1 MRLTRSK
8 VTLLATSVLVV
19 AVTACAD
26 DSNTREVAAPAAPA
40 APVGEGAPGQGAEPL
55 GSPPWS
61 TDSEAP
67 ASEDATAPEHER
79 EHEPGEQAE
88 PIPPPSGELPELSD
102 DEVAGLLWMREEE
115 QLAHD
120 VYVALG
126 DQWGIRIFENI
137 SASEQFHIDSI
148 AELLE
153 RYAIDDP
160 MVGHAAGT
168 FTIPEMQEL
177 YDQLVAEGAASLVDA
192 LEVGAFIEE
201 LDIVDL
207 RVRAAATDATDID
220 AVYARLEKGSRNH
233 LRAFTSQLE
242 RRDAAYTP
250 TQLDQAAFDEI
261 VSGEMERG
269 H

>member
-1 MRLTRSK
+1 MRPTRSTI
-8 VTLLATSVLVV
+8 TLLAASVLVV

-26 DSNTREVAAPAAPA
+26 DSNTPEVAAPAASA
-40 APVGEGAPGQGAEPL
+40 GDDEPGQRAEPL

-61 TDSEAP
+61 TDPEDPAP
-67 ASEDATAPEHER
+67 GDSTGPEHER
-79 EHEPGEQAE
+79 EHEPGDQAE
-88 PIPPPSGELPELSD
+88 PIPPPVGELPELSD

-126 DQWGIRIFENI
+126 DRWGIRIFENI

-160 MVGHAAGT
+160 MAGHAAGT

-177 YDQLVAEGAASLVDA
+177 YDQLVAEGAASLIDA

-207 RVRAAATDATDID
+207 QVRAAATDVTDID

-250 TQLDQAAFDEI
+250 TQLDQATFDEI
-261 VSGEMERG
+261 VSGETERG

>member
-1 MRLTRSK
+1 MRLTRP
-8 VTLLATSVLVV
+8 TIALLAASVLVTG
-19 AVTACAD
+19 VTACAD

-40 APVGEGAPGQGAEPL
+40 GEGDAGHRADPP

-61 TDSEAP
+61 DDPELPVSEESSGREAP
-67 ASEDATAPEHER
+67 EPEPE
-79 EHEPGEQAE
+79 A
-88 PIPPPSGELPELSD
+88 IPRPVGDLPELTD
-102 DEVAGLLWMREEE
+102 DEIAGLLWMREEE

-120 VYVALG
+120 VYMALG
-126 DQWGIRIFENI
+126 DQWGMRIFENI
-137 SASEQFHIDSI
+137 SASERSHIDSL
-148 AELLE
+148 AELLD
-153 RYAIDDP
+153 RYEIDDP
-160 MVGHAAGT
+160 MADLTAGT
-168 FTIPEMQEL
+168 FTIPEMQDL
-177 YDQLVAEGAASLVDA
+177 HDQLVAQGAVSLVDA

-207 RVRAAATDATDID
+207 RVRAAATDADDID
-220 AVYARLEKGSRNH
+220 TVYARLEKGSRNH